1 MSAHAFAKGQLD
13 ALERRDQADVS
24 ANRFQQLVATM
35 RELGFSEREA
45 PFAASPRDARGPT
58 TVARMRE
65 HLQVAYPF
73 LYRDE
78 GEL

>member
-24 ANRFQQLVATM
+24 ANRFQQLVVRM

-45 PFAASPRDARGPT
+45 PFAASARVARGAT

-73 LYRDE
+73 IYE
-78 GEL
+78 EEN